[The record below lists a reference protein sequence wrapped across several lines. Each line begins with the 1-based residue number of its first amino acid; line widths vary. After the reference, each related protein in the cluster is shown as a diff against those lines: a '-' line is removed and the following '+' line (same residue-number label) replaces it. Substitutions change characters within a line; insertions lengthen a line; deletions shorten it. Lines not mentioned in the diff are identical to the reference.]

1 MRDPRLYAKCANFQ
15 LHVYHDKFLSW
26 EGHDVRSTRHIIT
39 QSLWLLCGEVA
50 NINFMIFGF
59 IRPLLARTIQR
70 IRDGYDSHY
79 TTDVDLQE
87 KYVQLV

>member
-1 MRDPRLYAKCANFQ
+1 MYIMTRFFR
-15 LHVYHDKFLSW
+15 W

-70 IRDGYDSHY
+70 IRDGYDNDY

>member
-1 MRDPRLYAKCANFQ
+1 MMFALLDT
-15 LHVYHDKFLSW
+15 LSL
-26 EGHDVRSTRHIIT
+26 
-39 QSLWLLCGEVA
+39 SLCGYFCGEVA

-70 IRDGYDSHY
+70 IRDGYDNHY

>member
-1 MRDPRLYAKCANFQ
+1 
-15 LHVYHDKFLSW
+15 VYFIVLKLVEHTSLVSPHQW
-26 EGHDVRSTRHIIT
+26 CNRYRTRHIIT

-70 IRDGYDSHY
+70 IRDGYDNHY

>member
-1 MRDPRLYAKCANFQ
+1 
-15 LHVYHDKFLSW
+15 
-26 EGHDVRSTRHIIT
+26 
-39 QSLWLLCGEVA
+39 
-50 NINFMIFGF
+50 MIFGF

-70 IRDGYDSHY
+70 IRDGYANHY